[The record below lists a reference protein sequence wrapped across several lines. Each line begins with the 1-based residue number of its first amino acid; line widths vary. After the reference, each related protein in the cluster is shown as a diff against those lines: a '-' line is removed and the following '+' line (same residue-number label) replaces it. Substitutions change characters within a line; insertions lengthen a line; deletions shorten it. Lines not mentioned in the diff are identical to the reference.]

1 MCQSLK
7 RITFPDRMVRF
18 GEWAFYENESLQSV
32 CIPEGVTTIPS
43 SAFARCHNLTCVIMP
58 GSLQTI
64 CGGAFS
70 QCHKL
75 TDVTIPDGVT
85 VIETGAFY
93 CVCLKMVTA
102 GALVGAL
109 VGAVIAAGAILT
121 GGAAIGGIVAA
132 IGSGA
137 LVGSISGKLLSLMPC
152 ICACL
157 TKPNRWTMVKD
168 TVLLQNQK
176 ALMPDAKLNCLL
188 GGMVSIILPQIEI
201 VLDALAL
208 SNCAYNVDDE
218 NSPRYKDNA
227 EIPNGWTEIKDL
239 EKEFG
244 TKIETPLTNSLN
256 GFKAKLFKNGDMYI
270 LAFAGTELRDD
281 EGNFNQK
288 DAVTDGRQAFGLD
301 DKEDGQYANAVS
313 LSNEISSKIEEE
325 NEKGDNKKLIITGHS
340 LGGGLA
346 TIGGSVTGANTY
358 TFNAAGVH
366 EQTFKDQEVDIENT
380 QHIQAYYSDKDP
392 LNIVQNHRS
401 ILMALLAS
409 SKCGFLSFLGS
420 GIFLTNSLPQ
430 VSGQKIGIETDCS
443 LLSGHSLMESKL
455 KETLMA
461 EQKNTPDVKVYTEY
475 E

>member
-1 MCQSLK
+1 MARKFLIDGNWLICSEGTCMQRIQVNSQSTIYAHGKLVA
-7 RITFPDRMVRF
+7 TMNDRMD
-18 GEWAFYENESLQSV
+18 GNFY
-32 CIPEGVTTIPS
+32 
-43 SAFARCHNLTCVIMP
+43 
-58 GSLQTI
+58 
-64 CGGAFS
+64 
-70 QCHKL
+70 
-75 TDVTIPDGVT
+75 
-85 VIETGAFY
+85 
-93 CVCLKMVTA
+93 CLKMVTA

-109 VGAVIAAGAILT
+109 VGAVITAGAILT

-208 SNCAYNVDDE
+208 SNCAYNVDNED
-218 NSPRYKDNA
+218 SPRYKDNA

-244 TKIETPLTNSLN
+244 DEIAAVLINNQN
-256 GFKAKLFKNGDMYI
+256 GFKAKLFKNGDIYI
-270 LAFAGTELRDD
+270 LAFAGTELQDD

-288 DAVTDGRQAFGLD
+288 DVVTDGKQAFGLD

-313 LSNEISSKIEEE
+313 LSNTICSKIEED
-325 NEKGDNKKLIITGHS
+325 NEKGENKKLIIIGHS

-346 TIGGSVTGANTY
+346 TIGGAATGADTY

-366 EQTFKDQEVDIENT
+366 NQTFQDQEVNAENT

-392 LNIVQNHRS
+392 LNIAQNHRN

-430 VSGQKIGIETDCS
+430 VAGQRIGLETDCS

-455 KETLMA
+455 KEALMA
-461 EQKNTPDVKVYTEY
+461 EQKNTPDIQVYTEY